1 MQLRPATPTD
11 IPALDALIAESARGL
26 SVGYYTPEEIESLIR
41 HVFGTDTRLI
51 ADGTYYVIES
61 GAGLAAAG
69 GWSRR
74 RTLYGGDR
82 TRGRNDAPLDPAREP
97 ARIRA
102 FFVHP
107 AYARRGLGRRLLER
121 CVADA
126 REAGFRTLALL
137 ATLPGEPLYRALG
150 FEVTRRVT
158 IDLPDG
164 RSVEASEM
172 ERRIDGGDG

>member
-1 MQLRPATPTD
+1 MWGISAPGEGRGKSPARSLRR
-11 IPALDALIAESARGL
+11 RGPGGKRR
-26 SVGYYTPEEIESLIR
+26 S
-41 HVFGTDTRLI
+41 TDTRLI

-107 AYARRGLGRRLLER
+107 AYARRGCGRRLL
-121 CVADA
+121 
-126 REAGFRTLALL
+126 
-137 ATLPGEPLYRALG
+137 
-150 FEVTRRVT
+150 
-158 IDLPDG
+158 
-164 RSVEASEM
+164 VEASE
-172 ERRIDGGDG
+172 